1 MLRGENQMY
10 YNNYHFRSS
19 ADATLITDI
28 AKAINGQ
35 YSAVACYEQL
45 AKMAPNDVERNQIL
59 EIQKDEI
66 HHFNV
71 FSQIYK
77 SLSGRQPTPQI
88 VEQCP
93 TEYHA
98 GLNFAFKDEQKTV
111 DFYLDIA
118 EKASDPFIKE
128 QFKRA
133 SADEQNHA
141 VWFLYYLTQRRSIV
155 Q

>member
-10 YNNYHFRSS
+10 YNNYQFYPRV
-19 ADATLITDI
+19 DATLITDI

-35 YSAVACYEQL
+35 YSAIACYEQL

-59 EIQKDEI
+59 EIRNDEI

-71 FSQIYK
+71 FSQIYT

-93 TEYHA
+93 TEYYA

-118 EKASDPFIKE
+118 EKTSDPFIKE

-141 VWFLYYLTQRRSIV
+141 VWFLYYLTQRR
-155 Q
+155 